1 MRNYNVCSTLHD
13 AVNIL
18 TVTTDHTQLVT
29 WLCKRF
35 VIFSPLQA
43 SSTHTQSDG
52 TSSTTAMMDVDSMTS
67 QGARVVYEKESHIVI
82 DYSQLDEELKEV
94 C

>member
-1 MRNYNVCSTLHD
+1 MSLSV
-13 AVNIL
+13 IL
-18 TVTTDHTQLVT
+18 
-29 WLCKRF
+29 
-35 VIFSPLQA
+35 SPSVQA

-82 DYSQLDEELKEV
+82 NYSQLDEELKEV
-94 C
+94 CW

>member
-1 MRNYNVCSTLHD
+1 MAPV
-13 AVNIL
+13 
-18 TVTTDHTQLVT
+18 
-29 WLCKRF
+29 
-35 VIFSPLQA
+35 
-43 SSTHTQSDG
+43 
-52 TSSTTAMMDVDSMTS
+52 STTAMMDVDSMTS